1 VRLANGL
8 EIEPGMSEPD
18 VAAIFAGYSGANR
31 ARATSMT
38 CYAGGGAYDHEVP
51 AVVKAL
57 ASRSEFVTAYTPY
70 QPEVAQGVLQAIFEY
85 QTLVARLSGLPIP
98 NASLYDAATALV
110 EALNMAHGATG
121 RQKMIVSSGVHPHW
135 RQVARTFAHG
145 TGHEII
151 EVPLR
156 NGVTDWGS
164 VDATGAAAIVAGYPN
179 YLGVLE
185 DLSAAKELATKE
197 NALFVIGADPVAAGV
212 LKSAGQWGADVFV
225 GEGQAFGT
233 PLSFGG
239 PYLGLF
245 ACTEDQVRRLPGR
258 IVGETV
264 DSSDRRAFVTT
275 LRAREQDIRR
285 EKATSNVCTNQ
296 TLMAVTAAIQL
307 GWLGTYGLREIATRC
322 AQGAHYL
329 FEQLTSLEGVEPLTD
344 QPFFREFA
352 VRLSRPASLVI
363 ERMAERGVLAG
374 LAVGELCGDSD
385 PSIEGSTGDV
395 LLVTVTERRT
405 KEEIDHY
412 VDALREVLS

>member
-1 VRLANGL
+1 
-8 EIEPGMSEPD
+8 
-18 VAAIFAGYSGANR
+18 
-31 ARATSMT
+31 
-38 CYAGGGAYDHEVP
+38 
-51 AVVKAL
+51 
-57 ASRSEFVTAYTPY
+57 
-70 QPEVAQGVLQAIFEY
+70 
-85 QTLVARLSGLPIP
+85 
-98 NASLYDAATALV
+98 
-110 EALNMAHGATG
+110 
-121 RQKMIVSSGVHPHW
+121 
-135 RQVARTFAHG
+135 
-145 TGHEII
+145 
-151 EVPLR
+151 
-156 NGVTDWGS
+156 
-164 VDATGAAAIVAGYPN
+164 
-179 YLGVLE
+179 
-185 DLSAAKELATKE
+185 
-197 NALFVIGADPVAAGV
+197 V

-245 ACTEDQVRRLPGR
+245 ACSEDQVRRLPGR

-307 GWLGTYGLREIATRC
+307 GWLGTYGLREVATRC

-329 FEQLTSLEGVEPLTD
+329 FEQLLALNGVDSVTD

-352 VRLSRPASLVI
+352 VRLSQPASPVI

-374 LAVGELCGDSD
+374 LAVGELCGGDD
-385 PSIEGSTGDV
+385 PSLEGPIDNV

-412 VDALREVLS
+412 VAALKEVLA